1 MSLLKRLIKGKSYQ
15 EEELKKTPAFRKL
28 VEEMQA
34 EENEFLERIN
44 KILPVINIVHSEPD
58 NEKLPDDPEQQ
69 SSEGNL
75 PVSFPVNFDNELSI
89 NLQMGNGADSE
100 KLLNRHI
107 LVAKDKVTP
116 DQLVSKAYGNLFR
129 QIESTI
135 SISMIT
141 EEMGML
147 SNCKSHDA
155 SLVLVNEI
163 WKLIRDHLH
172 SDEIVFGIPAQ
183 DQFIFAAADS
193 EEAVEQLTAKVN
205 EYFSD
210 SVRKN
215 RLSPRLYLMRKD
227 GSTGVFKS

>member
-1 MSLLKRLIKGKSYQ
+1 MSILKRLIKGKSYQ
-15 EEELKKTPAFRKL
+15 EEELKKTPAFSKL

-34 EENEFLERIN
+34 EENEFLERI
-44 KILPVINIVHSEPD
+44 KRILPVINIVHSEPD
-58 NEKLPDDPEQQ
+58 NEKQPDDPKQQ

-89 NLQMGNGADSE
+89 NLQMVNGDDFE
-100 KLLNRHI
+100 MLLNRHI
-107 LVAKDKVTP
+107 VVAKDKVTP

-129 QIESTI
+129 EIEKTI
-135 SISMIT
+135 SITMIT

-183 DQFIFAAADS
+183 DQFIFAAAGS
-193 EEAVEQLTAKVN
+193 KEAVEQLSEKVK
-205 EYFSD
+205 EYSSD
-210 SVRKN
+210 PACKN

-227 GSTGVFKS
+227 GTTGVFE